1 MVQVQRAMALVCR
14 LLLLLLFLLVAL
26 HARAARAAPY
36 RARGA
41 DEDGGDGY
49 PASELDVG
57 LEPSGH
63 PGDPLV
69 VGGFPT
75 SWPVPVLEPERSPTA
90 LPVGEGDPVSRLG
103 SRTEPPAVRVGRP
116 RAKNHAEGGKKSL
129 ESLEVLKQAL
139 EELEKRHETDQEAG
153 QEQAFPEGSSGLLP
167 PFVKETEAMQG
178 TGMPALPKPPGDSH
192 DGAHE
197 FFQVDSGVV
206 GERTTTAYSPQSTRS
221 FPRLQ
226 DIGWHWVTD
235 TTAGVVSLVLAVLV
249 CCLLIRWRRKRKERI
264 ATALQN
270 QAEAGDHPSRLHSQ
284 TRPESLPR
292 LPSAWTLNSRPSSPL
307 LWPYSTG

>member
-1 MVQVQRAMALVCR
+1 MALVCR
-14 LLLLLLFLLVAL
+14 LLLLLFLLVAL
-26 HARAARAAPY
+26 HARAARAAPC

-178 TGMPALPKPPGDSH
+178 TGMPGNRCP
-192 DGAHE
+192 
-197 FFQVDSGVV
+197 
-206 GERTTTAYSPQSTRS
+206 
-221 FPRLQ
+221 
-226 DIGWHWVTD
+226 
-235 TTAGVVSLVLAVLV
+235 VVSWGHPSGSLCGGRLSPRCPLLRFTSAAKAEGVWGPRCAADGKRDSCTTVPPAVAASQSLPGV
-249 CCLLIRWRRKRKERI
+249 PGGLRRKSSTERDPCRQ
-264 ATALQN
+264 LR
-270 QAEAGDHPSRLHSQ
+270 SRSGRGLGGTS
-284 TRPESLPR
+284 
-292 LPSAWTLNSRPSSPL
+292 PSSCIPCR
-307 LWPYSTG
+307 